1 MFAVQDAGESSVA
14 NIDKLRHSSG
24 SVSPAVLR
32 LKMQKVILGSLNSL
46 NYLSDVIIV
55 VWKNQVYWS
64 VWSSGVLH
72 G

>member
-1 MFAVQDAGESSVA
+1 VQDAGESSVA

-24 SVSPAVLR
+24 SVSPAMLR